1 MTGNEAIQRHRDVP
15 ENLSSG
21 VAAFRVVILRHIGC
35 PPSWSAPAQSKARYG
50 SHAARLAGLS
60 RLVDRLAYGYNLR
73 VRVRIDLSAEDLAA
87 THFSISPLFETI
99 EALRTLREPGRH
111 ALHLPWVRW
120 ADRELAA
127 TPLQLPRVWP
137 LLIEPYRQ
145 PEFLMP
151 APRSRLPDLQQ
162 ELDQLLATTPN
173 QARATLARTFPHSP
187 PPAAQALAAH
197 PRRELRLI
205 AAEIQ
210 TAFTRLIDPHW
221 ERIRTLL
228 DADIVHRARTLA
240 DAGAAGIEGDPEV
253 AAVEPGGLVL
263 EPSVFIWPDLYI
275 KRWTVTRTTVRYPAR
290 GVGVLWDPVP
300 TATPGAVARLLGERR
315 AQLLV
320 LLRAPH
326 TTAELAR
333 RLQVTPSAVSQH
345 LSALRH
351 AGLISSEHLGRQ
363 HLHMTSQLGQQLLR
377 LQQL

>member
-1 MTGNEAIQRHRDVP
+1 MSARHDRIAITAGQANVLDSRR
-15 ENLSSG
+15 
-21 VAAFRVVILRHIGC
+21 ILR
-35 PPSWSAPAQSKARYG
+35 
-50 SHAARLAGLS
+50 
-60 RLVDRLAYGYNLR
+60 
-73 VRVRIDLSAEDLAA
+73 
-87 THFSISPLFETI
+87 
-99 EALRTLREPGRH
+99 
-111 ALHLPWVRW
+111 LP
-120 ADRELAA
+120 
-127 TPLQLPRVWP
+127 
-137 LLIEPYRQ
+137 
-145 PEFLMP
+145 
-151 APRSRLPDLQQ
+151 
-162 ELDQLLATTPN
+162 QLLATTPS
-173 QARATLARTFPHSP
+173 QVRAALARTFRRSA

-205 AAEIQ
+205 ATEIEN
-210 TAFTRLIDPHW
+210 AFTRLVDPHW
-221 ERIRTLL
+221 ERIHTLL
-228 DADIVHRARTLA
+228 DADIVYRARTLA
-240 DAGAAGIEGDPEV
+240 DAGAARMFEQLHTGVSWHTDHLLFTDAAGIQGDPEV
-253 AAVEPGGLVL
+253 AAVGPGGLVL

>member
-1 MTGNEAIQRHRDVP
+1 MRRGWQPCPA
-15 ENLSSG
+15 
-21 VAAFRVVILRHIGC
+21 RVDC
-35 PPSWSAPAQSKARYG
+35 
-50 SHAARLAGLS
+50 
-60 RLVDRLAYGYNLR
+60 LAYSYNLPAR
-73 VRVRIDLSAEDLAA
+73 VRVDLTAEDLAA
-87 THFSISPLFETI
+87 THFSMSPLFETI
-99 EALRTLREPGRH
+99 EALRTLRDPGRR

-120 ADRELAA
+120 AERELAA
-127 TPLQLPRVWP
+127 TPLELPRVWP

-151 APRSRLPDLQQ
+151 APRSRLPDLEQ
-162 ELDQLLATTPN
+162 ELRQLLATTPS
-173 QARATLARTFPHSP
+173 QVRAALARTFRRSP

-205 AAEIQ
+205 ATEIEN
-210 TAFTRLIDPHW
+210 AFTRLVEPHW

-228 DADIVHRARTLA
+228 DADIVYRARTLA
-240 DAGAAGIEGDPEV
+240 DAGAARMFEQLHTGVSWHSDHLLFTDAAGIQGDPEV
-253 AAVEPGGLVL
+253 AAVGPGGLVL

-351 AGLISSEHLGRQ
+351 AGLISSERLGRQ

>member
-1 MTGNEAIQRHRDVP
+1 M
-15 ENLSSG
+15 
-21 VAAFRVVILRHIGC
+21 
-35 PPSWSAPAQSKARYG
+35 
-50 SHAARLAGLS
+50 
-60 RLVDRLAYGYNLR
+60 
-73 VRVRIDLSAEDLAA
+73 RVRIDLSAEDLAA

-240 DAGAAGIEGDPEV
+240 DAGAARMFEELHIGVRWHRDHLEFTDAAGIEGDPEV

-263 EPSVFIWPDLYI
+263 EPSVVIWPDLYI

-290 GVGVLWDPVP
+290 GAGVLWDPVP
-300 TATPGAVARLLGERR
+300 STTPDAIAGLLGKRR

-320 LLRAPH
+320 LLRTPH
-326 TTAELAR
+326 TTADLAR
-333 RLQVTPSAVSQH
+333 RLRVTPSAISQH
-345 LSALRH
+345 LTALRQ
-351 AGLISSEHLGRQ
+351 AGLISSQPLGRQ
-363 HLHMTSQLGQQLLR
+363 HLHMTSPLGQQLLEPH
-377 LQQL
+377 QLYEVPPEGGHPDTGRGPEEGVRGGTPIQVQPGVQA

>member
-1 MTGNEAIQRHRDVP
+1 MAAADRALPPARVP
-15 ENLSSG
+15 DASAT
-21 VAAFRVVILRHIGC
+21 VTPARPRARA
-35 PPSWSAPAQSKARYG
+35 APASCDHAQPGPRRAR
-50 SHAARLAGLS
+50 
-60 RLVDRLAYGYNLR
+60 
-73 VRVRIDLSAEDLAA
+73 
-87 THFSISPLFETI
+87 
-99 EALRTLREPGRH
+99 
-111 ALHLPWVRW
+111 
-120 ADRELAA
+120 
-127 TPLQLPRVWP
+127 
-137 LLIEPYRQ
+137 
-145 PEFLMP
+145 
-151 APRSRLPDLQQ
+151 PDLPA
-162 ELDQLLATTPN
+162 L
-173 QARATLARTFPHSP
+173 P

-205 AAEIQ
+205 ATEIEN
-210 TAFTRLIDPHW
+210 AFTRLIAPHW
-221 ERIRTLL
+221 ERIRALL
-228 DADIVHRARTLA
+228 DADIVYRARTLA
-240 DAGAAGIEGDPEV
+240 DAGAARMFEQLHTGVRWHTDHLLFTDAAGIQGDPEV
-253 AAVEPGGLVL
+253 AAVGAGGLVL